1 MAKVARPSTSAN
13 TSPIDDGGK
22 FTPNSGKLEGT
33 SPYGG
38 KETPQSPLISGFD
51 YGTFPDEAV
60 AEQNQTYFAYFDGI
74 GGMGPEIIDHTAY
87 FVKYIVDD
95 VGNVVNPEPD
105 LANRAQSNALW
116 NLLDNF
122 ESGRGKK
129 TFVKLIEPNPV
140 EINIPKGECIGGLHE
155 ITHIGRLANIAVTET
170 GTTNTDYVDTMSF
183 GIQTPN
189 SFTANLNLKY
199 KYVPPTGAPF
209 EIPWVNNRY
218 LVYFGSGSI
227 NNPDYNHNVG
237 QRIYF
242 SEAETP
248 NNASWELNINSN
260 KGQFKILSSSVD
272 SNTKIRFNI
281 SAFVVHYFDS
291 NYFTTQN
298 PTSANQN
305 TSMQAFVW
313 IEDFKCTFKF
323 YQNGNVIA
331 QSAPLA
337 IPNVATNPSPGYLNY
352 QTPWIEEWAEDDE
365 FEVRIFCPKCWF
377 RYTPTSNF
385 DNEQGRIYGPF
396 LGASTPGN
404 GITNTSI
411 TVEQQ
416 TPAGTP
422 EFISAIP
429 GVNCI
434 YAPYFTASLN
444 FFSYYTGSGGTI
456 IYPEGSYSLL
466 VLNPTASSVFELN
479 IRQDLPTASAVM
491 GYSPIT
497 IPFGGTQ
504 PGDYIRFGYNEDN
517 VFRILDVG
525 PFTNFVSGSY
535 TEYSDLAT
543 FKVFPPLGKAAT
555 GFGQVSFNH
564 FNMYRI
570 VNDGTY
576 VVLKIKKDVPGG
588 PYSGILQPQYISD
601 QLVDNYNQIITNLT
615 DREIIQ

>member
-1 MAKVARPSTSAN
+1 MSRFVRPSTGPSA
-13 TSPIDDGGK
+13 TSATNDTGK

-38 KETPQSPLISGFD
+38 KETPQSPLLSGFN

-105 LANRAQSNALW
+105 LTNRDQSNALW

-122 ESGRGKK
+122 ESGKGKK
-129 TFVKLIEPNPV
+129 AFVKLIEPNPV
-140 EINIPKGECIGGLHE
+140 EIDIPKGECIGGLHE
-155 ITHIGRLANIAVTET
+155 ITHVGRLVNIAVTET
-170 GTTNTDYVDTMSF
+170 GVANADYADTMSF
-183 GIQTPN
+183 GLENETN
-189 SFTANLNLKY
+189 FAANLNLKY
-199 KYVPPTGAPF
+199 KWVPPTGAPF
-209 EIPWVNNRY
+209 EIPWINNRY
-218 LVYFGSGSI
+218 VVFFGSGSI
-227 NNPDYNHNVG
+227 NNPDYDHTVG

-242 SEAETP
+242 SEAETS
-248 NNASWELNINSN
+248 NDANWELNINSN
-260 KGQFKILSSSVD
+260 QGQFKILSSSID
-272 SNTKIRFNI
+272 ADTKIRFNI
-281 SAFVVHYFDS
+281 SAFIIQY
-291 NYFTTQN
+291 YN
-298 PTSANQN
+298 PTPFNQGNGVPLLNTISSALRC
-305 TSMQAFVW
+305 W
-313 IEDFKCTFKF
+313 FKV
-323 YQNGNVIA
+323 YQNGNIIA
-331 QSAPLA
+331 QSGLLS
-337 IPNVATNPSPGYLNY
+337 IPNLYNNSSPGYLNY
-352 QTPWIEEWAEDDE
+352 QTPWIDEWDADDE
-365 FEVRIFCPKCWF
+365 FEVRVFANLCFPETTF
-377 RYTPTSNF
+377 NSPSP
-385 DNEQGRIYGPF
+385 DNQFWGPVI
-396 LGASTPGN
+396 GASTPGN

-411 TVEQQ
+411 TIEQQ

-422 EFISAIP
+422 DYFDALP
-429 GVNCI
+429 GVNCA

-444 FFSYYTGSGGTI
+444 FFSYYSGSGGTI

-479 IRQDLPTASAVM
+479 ILQDLPTASAEM
-491 GYSPIT
+491 NYSPIT
-497 IPFGGTQ
+497 IPFGDTQ
-504 PGDYIRFGYNEDN
+504 PGDYIRFGHTEDN
-517 VFRILDVG
+517 VYRILDVG
-525 PFTNFVSGSY
+525 PFSNFVSGSNV
-535 TEYSDLAT
+535 EYSDLTT

-555 GFGQVSFNH
+555 GFGQVPFNH